1 MATYSKYPNL
11 QRAYD
16 NTSYFDKNIRCLS
29 ERQVRWL
36 QAYLASNTNVSFSHV
51 GATDRHQEL
60 IDRLVHHDNFKEL
73 VTESYSKMSH
83 SLVPEQHF
91 EWLSDNLRAQIF
103 ALHILSSEHR
113 YNTLDPSNHDLMN
126 EIYWFFDDKNNTLHV
141 DGKIGQLN
149 NIEQR
154 WYMVFEK
161 DNYSKWLT
169 ETSKEQIEWTRE
181 YLKKDGIYNHLGRNA
196 SSPKEIISH
205 VLASLDLID
214 FPLRDQ
220 NIENYVQTDRKE
232 RIIDKMKRAWSQQK
246 YRDAGKT
253 KKPYHLPLTK
263 IANARLDKMASVKG
277 TTSTAILDMLINS
290 AYEEDYID
298 EQGNDKYQSSCSLY

>member
-1 MATYSKYPNL
+1 MATYSKDPNR
-11 QRAYD
+11 QREYD
-16 NTSYFDKNIRCLS
+16 NRSYLDKNIKCLS

-36 QAYLASNTNVSFSHV
+36 QTYLASNKNISFSHN

-60 IDRLVHHDNFKEL
+60 INSLARHDNFREL
-73 VTESYSKMSH
+73 VSESSSKMLY

-103 ALHILSSEHR
+103 ALHILSSEHG
-113 YNTLDPSNHDLMN
+113 YMFDQNNHDLMS
-126 EIYWFFDDKNNTLHV
+126 EIYSLFDDKSNTSHIADKTLL
-141 DGKIGQLN
+141 LN

-154 WYMVFEK
+154 WRVVSEK

-196 SSPKEIISH
+196 SSLKEIKSH
-205 VLASLDLID
+205 ILASLDLID
-214 FPLRDQ
+214 YPNRDQ

-263 IANARLDKMASVKG
+263 IANARLDKMALVQS

-290 AYEEDYID
+290 AYEKDYID
-298 EQGNDKYQSSCSLY
+298 EQGNDKY